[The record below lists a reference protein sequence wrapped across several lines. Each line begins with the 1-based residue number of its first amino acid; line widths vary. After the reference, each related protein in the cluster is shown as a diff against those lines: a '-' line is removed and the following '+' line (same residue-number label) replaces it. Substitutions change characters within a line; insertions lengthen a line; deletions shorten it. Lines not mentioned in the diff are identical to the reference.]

1 MKSIPLSVLALAL
14 VTTPSFAQ
22 QSGFADNGM
31 LLPPMTGSTGTGGQ
45 YNGAGCGTGV
55 TPANP
60 FLGGNSFA
68 GNMVDIAPSV
78 DMTIECVD
86 VNWSVVE
93 SIDVAVWWCPG
104 TVVGNDVNQLGTWQ
118 VISTA
123 TVTAAGANLPTNV
136 PVTGSPTFL
145 AGQTY
150 GLYIQVVNYATTAG
164 VLSYTNGGPNTYVG
178 THCSLTTYYG
188 KGDGLTSSTFSP
200 RAWNGNL
207 YTDVVAPPV
216 PTLTLRGTCPGS
228 MTIVAT
234 NCTPGGPL
242 LLLYGPA
249 GNSTKPSGV
258 CSGITLSIRR
268 PKVGPILSPDAN
280 GDAALSILVPAHL
293 CGLTVQAVD
302 IPTCTTT
309 NAPTIQ

>member
-1 MKSIPLSVLALAL
+1 MKSFPLSVLALAL
-14 VTTPSFAQ
+14 VATPSFAQ
-22 QSGFADNGM
+22 QSGYADNGM
-31 LLPPMTGSTGTGGQ
+31 LLPPVTGSTGTGGQ
-45 YNGAGCGTGV
+45 YNGAGCGTGL
-55 TPANP
+55 TPAAP

-200 RAWNGNL
+200 RMWNGNL
-207 YTDVVAPPV
+207 YTDTAGPP
-216 PTLTLRGTCPGS
+216 PPSLTKTGTCPGP
-228 MTIVAT
+228 VALT
-234 NCTPGGPL
+234 AANCTAGGPVAI
-242 LLLYGPA
+242 LYGPA
-249 GNSTKPSGV
+249 GSFTKPNGACAGLTLGISGP
-258 CSGITLSIRR
+258 TLAA
-268 PKVGPILSPDAN
+268 ILNAN
-280 GDAALSILVPAHL
+280 GSGSAGLNFNAPPGA
-293 CGLTVQAVD
+293 CGVTVQAVD
-302 IPTCTTT
+302 VATCTAT
-309 NAPTIQ
+309 NTVTL